1 MIYRSGLA
9 TFSSRGAG
17 MTREQAIDAH
27 WRLILELDQ
36 LTRVERAVLQ
46 AFAIE
51 LLSGDHNFT
60 MQDYSYV
67 RRGTGAGAPLVNGVN
82 QTGPSIITDGWTP
95 SSAGVLLA
103 GDQVQLGLQLCLV
116 TADVSSNGSGQATI
130 PVRPAVRK
138 VLSDNA
144 SINTSAPLGR
154 WKVVDTDF
162 AWETMGG
169 KVRSNFVIECVE
181 DMLA

>member
-17 MTREQAIDAH
+17 MTREQAVDAH
-27 WRLILELDQ
+27 WRLVLEMDQ

-46 AFAIE
+46 GFVLE
-51 LLSGDHNFT
+51 LMSGDHNFT

-67 RRGTGAGAPLVNGVN
+67 RRGSGAGTPLVNGAN
-82 QTGPSIITDGWTP
+82 QTGPNIITDGWTA
-95 SSAGVLLA
+95 SQTGVLLA
-103 GDQVQLGLQLCLV
+103 GDQVQLGLQLCVV

-138 VLSDNA
+138 ALADNA

-154 WKVVDTDF
+154 WKLVDNEF
-162 AWETMGG
+162 SWETMGG
-169 KVRSNFVIECVE
+169 TVRSNFVLECVE